1 MFVSKFSCLDQRLC
15 LSTDICS
22 GAVQVPQLNGDSFI
36 QQGEKGKKKGK
47 NGGVGSCCALADGG
61 KGINRSCL
69 LSLAR
74 RVSLGRKDGMG
85 REGQA
90 GRLADGQSGG
100 GEQVAVAKA
109 AGGAVSGTGWSSRFA
124 QEVCGV
130 CPLPVFPCLNDI
142 SCLGCQQL
150 RDFTCPPE
158 AALCLTGGQ
167 RSCNGKAEA
176 LAERRGRKSS
186 GHWEKNCWLLL
197 KHDVTCCLT
206 YQSKL

>member
-100 GEQVAVAKA
+100 GERVAVAKA

-186 GHWEKNCWLLL
+186 GHWEKNCWHTSPNSDLN
-197 KHDVTCCLT
+197 HP
-206 YQSKL
+206 